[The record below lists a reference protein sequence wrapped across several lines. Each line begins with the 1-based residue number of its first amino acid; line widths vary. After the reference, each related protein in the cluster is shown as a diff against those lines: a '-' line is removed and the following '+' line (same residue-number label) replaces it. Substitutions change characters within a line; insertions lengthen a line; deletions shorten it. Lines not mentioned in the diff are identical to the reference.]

1 MKAHHCLL
9 VLVLLS
15 WATYAQDSTSIDFSK
30 FPKGEN
36 LKVGLVLSG
45 GGAKGLA
52 HIGVLKEIEA
62 AGIKIDYIGGTS
74 MGAIIGGLYASGYNA
89 HQLDSIFE
97 AVNFDKLIQ
106 DDLPRSARSFYERAD
121 AEKYAISLPF
131 DHFKISFPSALS
143 KGQNIYNLFTELTHH
158 VQEVNDFSK
167 LEIPFFC
174 IATDAEKGQAIVL
187 DQGCL
192 PEAIT
197 ASGALPS
204 LFSPVILDDKIL
216 IDGGVVNNYPVEE
229 LRRRGANFII
239 GVDVQD
245 DLRGKSE
252 LKSAP
257 EMLLQIN
264 NYRTI
269 EAMKHKVA
277 QTDIYIKPNIA
288 GFTVVDFDKGA
299 AIIKGGEEKAKEYD
313 SDFRAL
319 VQLQQKEFTKPP

>member
-106 DDLPRSARSFYERAD
+106 EVHGLFMNEQMPKSMPSVYHLIILKF
-121 AEKYAISLPF
+121 PF
-131 DHFKISFPSALS
+131 LLRCL
-143 KGQNIYNLFTELTHH
+143 KGKTSTIF
-158 VQEVNDFSK
+158 
-167 LEIPFFC
+167 
-174 IATDAEKGQAIVL
+174 
-187 DQGCL
+187 
-192 PEAIT
+192 
-197 ASGALPS
+197 
-204 LFSPVILDDKIL
+204 
-216 IDGGVVNNYPVEE
+216 
-229 LRRRGANFII
+229 
-239 GVDVQD
+239 
-245 DLRGKSE
+245 
-252 LKSAP
+252 
-257 EMLLQIN
+257 LLN
-264 NYRTI
+264 
-269 EAMKHKVA
+269 
-277 QTDIYIKPNIA
+277 
-288 GFTVVDFDKGA
+288 
-299 AIIKGGEEKAKEYD
+299 
-313 SDFRAL
+313 
-319 VQLQQKEFTKPP
+319 